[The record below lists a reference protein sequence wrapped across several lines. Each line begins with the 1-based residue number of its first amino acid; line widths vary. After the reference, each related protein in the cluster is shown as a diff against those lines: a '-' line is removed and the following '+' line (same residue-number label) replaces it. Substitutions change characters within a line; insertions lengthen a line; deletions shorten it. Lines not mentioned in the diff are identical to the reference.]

1 MFYAH
6 FIVFEYVGNIEQPP
20 CVMTGDV
27 KGSPSELAKLVE
39 NRVRE
44 SAEMRPEANE
54 RGIHAINV
62 YEV

>member
-1 MFYAH
+1 MFSAD

-20 CVMTGDV
+20 YVMIGWV
-27 KGSPSELAKLVE
+27 KGSPSGLVKLVE
-39 NRVRE
+39 KRVRE
-44 SAEMRPEANE
+44 TAEMRPEANE